1 MFMRVSSS
9 AAGGEEPGAA
19 TAGAACCSAGTARKM
34 GCSIAMGK
42 SSSFMTASCRA
53 PSRLPFTASFA
64 SPAGRDRHG
73 EAAWTSARTSRV
85 TCPLAGWQAGLSAAF
100 SISPRKQDDMIRN

>member
-1 MFMRVSSS
+1 MHGQWQGVRHANGPHANGRHANGSREQEAAHLRKGMFMRVSSS

-34 GCSIAMGK
+34 GCSMAMGK
-42 SSSFMTASCRA
+42 SSSFMTASCCA

-64 SPAGRDRHG
+64 SPGIH
-73 EAAWTSARTSRV
+73 
-85 TCPLAGWQAGLSAAF
+85 
-100 SISPRKQDDMIRN
+100 RNC